1 MDLTQEA
8 LLENSE
14 SFFPSGRSPPLV
26 RADAIF
32 IIKVDFPSPESPCNK
47 VSFPYGIYG
56 YHALT
61 FLKNWMRTAKEK

>member
-1 MDLTQEA
+1 MSTMTQPLSYEIITPEGYVMDKITHK
-8 LLENSE
+8 
-14 SFFPSGRSPPLV
+14 V
-26 RADAIF
+26 R
-32 IIKVDFPSPESPCNK
+32 CNK

>member
-1 MDLTQEA
+1 VDLTQEA

-14 SFFPSGRSPPLV
+14 SY
-26 RADAIF
+26 I
-32 IIKVDFPSPESPCNK
+32 
-47 VSFPYGIYG
+47 PYGIYG

>member
-1 MDLTQEA
+1 LIYDIPDLFQ
-8 LLENSE
+8 L
-14 SFFPSGRSPPLV
+14 FPSGRSPPLV

-32 IIKVDFPSPESPCNK
+32 IIKVDFASPGSPCNK

-56 YHALT
+56 YHTLT